1 MKFGAVR
8 MSGTT
13 SSFLLP
19 RGTNGR
25 REMSIRAGTSAES
38 KKTAGKRNITHR
50 FGGPSEVEK
59 LFRKRV
65 EDRREPQ
72 TNERTNR
79 RNEPFNV
86 IVEKTSII
94 YLIYRETS
102 LLSSFSLSLCLRFV
116 FDDESNDRARNEKDE
131 CNRREKTKR
140 TKRKKKESKRKREK
154 EKKRKKDSVCE
165 REKRRE

>member
-1 MKFGAVR
+1 MLA
-8 MSGTT
+8 TT

-19 RGTNGR
+19 RSTNGR
-25 REMSIRAGTSAES
+25 HEMSIRAGTSAES

-94 YLIYRETS
+94 YLIHRETS
-102 LLSSFSLSLCLRFV
+102 LLSSFSLSLYLRFV

-131 CNRREKTKR
+131 RNKREKTKR